1 MWLHHVSCCALNWI
15 ICHLLFPMTKMNGC
29 RREFCVQ
36 WFGSRLVFKRHI
48 VPLRSHY
55 PPVSL
60 SSPKEY
66 VNASHFHWDIHQNAV
81 TCFWVGFGFAATKHQ
96 PYEDHMVCSP
106 ICLTYTHISSA
117 VLYCVAHYIDEITF
131 DKYTIHF
138 MIEFGSFGVCVCW
151 IRSEIIELVFD
162 IQYRGKNNS
171 HQQQMHNH

>member
-1 MWLHHVSCCALNWI
+1 MLDISFFCSRWKRCVAISLCLLLSPFVDLVDLVAELCWRIMRLHHVSCCVLNWI

-60 SSPKEY
+60 SSPKQY

-106 ICLTYTHISSA
+106 ICLTYTYISSA
-117 VLYCVAHYIDEITF
+117 VLYCVAHY
-131 DKYTIHF
+131 YRWNHF
-138 MIEFGSFGVCVCW
+138 W
-151 IRSEIIELVFD
+151 
-162 IQYRGKNNS
+162 
-171 HQQQMHNH
+171 